1 MRICFIPIRQLLD
14 NRAGDFQIKGIDNNI
29 PFIIQLNTWF
39 NEHNLDIPISI
50 LFINLLIKI
59 NAMVPEN
66 YKLLM
71 IESCTLFLKN
81 KLNSEILKSYGCKV
95 FQYVFDTEEYYI
107 IVSSSDDNLL
117 QAANYILASRAL
129 LDLVEEIE

>member
-1 MRICFIPIRQLLD
+1 
-14 NRAGDFQIKGIDNNI
+14 
-29 PFIIQLNTWF
+29 
-39 NEHNLDIPISI
+39 
-50 LFINLLIKI
+50 
-59 NAMVPEN
+59 
-66 YKLLM
+66 M

-81 KLNSEILKSYGCKV
+81 KFNSEILKSYGCKV

>member
-39 NEHNLDIPISI
+39 NEHNLDTPISI
-50 LFINLLIKI
+50 LFINLLIRI

-81 KLNSEILKSYGCKV
+81 KFNSEILKSYGCKV